1 MSIVEKLRSES
12 SAEDGSFGVRTLTLF
27 LIMRPVVGNFLENLM
42 TGIRWWRREESEY
55 GGPMG
60 GIPGLV

>member
-1 MSIVEKLRSES
+1 
-12 SAEDGSFGVRTLTLF
+12 
-27 LIMRPVVGNFLENLM
+27 MRPVVGDFLENLM